1 VLYFSVFSDNVFSR
15 LLLHPPCFF
24 IFGVIAKIITQH
36 VKKGCQWQP
45 FDSVSGEAKVTLILN
60 STKSTVETLRNPNI
74 QSLWRKDFQQRTL
87 AIV

>member
-1 VLYFSVFSDNVFSR
+1 
-15 LLLHPPCFF
+15 
-24 IFGVIAKIITQH
+24 VIAKTITQH

-45 FDSVSGEAKVTLILN
+45 FDSVSGEDKVTLILN